1 MYICKYMKIT
11 FLTVGKTDIKWVADG
26 LDTYT
31 SRLKHYVS
39 FSVVEIPELRNVS
52 ALSREQIKEKE
63 GELILKNVKTSD
75 SVILL
80 DEKGQEYRSLEFARM
95 LEDRMSRAGRDIVF
109 VVGGAYGF
117 SEAVYARAD
126 HKISLSRMTF
136 SHQLVRVVFA
146 EQLYRAFTIMRG
158 EPYHHE

>member
-11 FLTVGKTDIKWVADG
+11 FLTVGKTDIKWVSDG
-26 LDTYT
+26 LENYAA
-31 SRLKHYVS
+31 RLKHYVP
-39 FSVVEIPELRNVS
+39 FSIVEIPELRNVS
-52 ALSREQIKEKE
+52 ALSREQIKERE
-63 GELILKNVKTSD
+63 GELILKNLRPSD
-75 SVILL
+75 YVILL
-80 DEKGQEYRSLEFARM
+80 DERGQEYRSLEFAHM
-95 LEDRMSRAGRDIVF
+95 LEEKMSRTGKDIVF
-109 VVGGAYGF
+109 IVGGAYGF

-136 SHQLVRVVFA
+136 SHQLVRTVFA